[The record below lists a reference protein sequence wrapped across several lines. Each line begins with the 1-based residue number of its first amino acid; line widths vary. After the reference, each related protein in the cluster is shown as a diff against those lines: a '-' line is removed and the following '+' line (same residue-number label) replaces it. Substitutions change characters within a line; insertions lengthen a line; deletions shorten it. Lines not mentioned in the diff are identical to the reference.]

1 MPVIKAFVGHS
12 FRPIDKPVVDAILD
26 VLNRVKQLRSDF
38 DWDHALEPEPK
49 TVDRK
54 VLALFQDKTL
64 FIGICTRAE
73 RAIAD
78 QRLARFWGRLHAEES
93 AFEWKASTGCCKKSG
108 FQSDAG

>member
-12 FRPIDKPVVDAILD
+12 FRPVDKPVVDAILD

-54 VLALFQDKTL
+54 VLVLFR
-64 FIGICTRAE
+64 TRRSLSVSARELRE
-73 RAIAD
+73 RLQI
-78 QRLARFWGRLHAEES
+78 S
-93 AFEWKASTGCCKKSG
+93 A
-108 FQSDAG
+108 